1 MDVSA
6 RQLFQGVGQ
15 SYGKA
20 DEGLKQFSMQVDLS
34 KNFFELF
41 ALKPVFEL
49 DSALLNSRFQAL
61 QSKLHPDKFA
71 AATDSNRR
79 WSMQA
84 ASHVN
89 EAYQTLSEELRR
101 ATYLLRLQDISV
113 DDETDT
119 QMSPMFLMEQ
129 MEYRESLEMAPTA
142 SDPFSALDKVR
153 QKLKVGTKAQVAEFA
168 SAADQGDWDHA
179 RTVVRQWQFLDKLK
193 REVRSVE
200 EQLDD

>member
-1 MDVSA
+1 
-6 RQLFQGVGQ
+6 
-15 SYGKA
+15 
-20 DEGLKQFSMQVDLS
+20 MQVDLS

-41 ALKPVFEL
+41 AIKPAFAL
-49 DSALLNSRFQAL
+49 DGALLDERFQAL
-61 QSKLHPDKFA
+61 QTQLHPDKFA
-71 AATDSNRR
+71 AATDANRR
-79 WSMQA
+79 GSMQA

-89 EAYQTLSEELRR
+89 EAYQTLGDELRR
-101 ATYLLRLQDISV
+101 ATYMLRLRDISV

-119 QMSPMFLMEQ
+119 HMSPMFLMEQ

-142 SDPFSALDKVR
+142 SDPFSVLDKIR
-153 QKLKVGTKAQVAEFA
+153 QKLKVATKEQIAEFS
-168 SAADQGDWDHA
+168 SAADQGNWDLA

>member
-1 MDVSA
+1 
-6 RQLFQGVGQ
+6 
-15 SYGKA
+15 
-20 DEGLKQFSMQVDLS
+20 MQVDLS

-41 ALKPVFEL
+41 ALNQAFAVDIVTL
-49 DSALLNSRFQAL
+49 DERFQAL
-61 QSKLHPDKFA
+61 QTQLHPDKFA
-71 AATDSNRR
+71 AGTDSDRR

-89 EAYQTLSEELRR
+89 EAYQTLSDDLKR
-101 ATYLLRLQDISV
+101 ISI

-129 MEYRESLEMAPTA
+129 MEYRESLEMAPDA
-142 SDPFSALDKVR
+142 KDPFVALENVR
-153 QKLKVGTKAQVAEFA
+153 KQLKVASQEQLDEFA
-168 SAADQGDWDHA
+168 TAAQKGDWTQG